1 MLKMIFIRKTKIF
14 FGSIA
19 MKVFNNV
26 GAVPFVVGETR
37 SKEEIEESAVWQKLT
52 ETKIIQFNASINRI
66 KFSPLDPNP
75 LVVLSGLTGPW
86 INGKSYTQDFAFAK
100 AKAQFSAV
108 AFRNDGVLIALGR
121 EDGTVDIYPTK
132 DHQTLLRRFKL
143 HSGIIH
149 DLAFSPFSNTVVA
162 ACGDGTIQIMDVSGA
177 NDVVVIK
184 AHNDAVSSIIPMES
198 GNIWVSGS
206 HDKTVGIW
214 DLNKQEK
221 IGSIETENPVSNL
234 VAKGRRVFAA
244 SSENVVAI
252 DILAKITKVGTFT
265 LHNRPI
271 VGLTIVRSNLVTAS
285 SDRQIKIIDPASFT
299 VLYTIKMHSDIVI
312 FAALPDATKFACAL
326 SGGVLQIRHLPEK
339 SQNKTE
345 RPQVQMPANFR
356 VFRPPQN
363 QRKEKWNQCLIRFEF
378 AEALDY
384 ALKESDP
391 AIGIGM
397 IDELDR
403 LGGLDAA
410 IAGRDAMG
418 VQPLL
423 KFLIANVSNPT
434 WSSVVLKAVI
444 VFERI
449 YRRVIGDVPAVGKM
463 FDELSSKIGEELKEQ
478 RRAAML
484 IGKIDLLLK

>member
-1 MLKMIFIRKTKIF
+1 
-14 FGSIA
+14 

-37 SKEEIEESAVWQKLT
+37 SKEEIEESAIWQKLT
-52 ETKIIQFNASINRI
+52 ETKIIQFNSAINQI
-66 KFSPLDPNP
+66 KFSPNEPNP

-86 INGKSYTQDFAFAK
+86 INGKSYNQEWAFAK
-100 AKAQFSAV
+100 TKAPFSAV
-108 AFRNDGVLIALGR
+108 SFRSDGILIALGR
-121 EDGTVDIYPTK
+121 QDGTVDIYPTK
-132 DHQTLLRRFKL
+132 DHQTLLRRYKL
-143 HSGIIH
+143 HVGVIH
-149 DLAFSPFSNTVVA
+149 DLAFSPFSNSVVA
-162 ACGDGTIQIMDVSGA
+162 ACGDGTIQILDVAGA
-177 NDVVVIK
+177 KDVVVIK
-184 AHNDAVSSIIPMES
+184 AHQDAVSSIIPLDS

-206 HDKTVGIW
+206 HDKTIAVW
-214 DLNKQEK
+214 DLNSGEK
-221 IGSIETENPVSNL
+221 IGSIETENPISNII
-234 VAKGRRVFAA
+234 AKGRRVFAA
-244 SSENVVAI
+244 SAENIVAI
-252 DILAKITKVGTFT
+252 DILAKISKVGTFT

-271 VGLTIVRSNLVTAS
+271 VGLTIARSNLVTAS
-285 SDRQIKIIDPASFT
+285 ADRSIKVVDPASFT
-299 VLYTIKMHSDIVI
+299 TLCTIKMHSDIVS
-312 FAALPDATKFACAL
+312 FDALPDATKFACAL
-326 SGGVLQIRHLPEK
+326 SGGVVQIRHLPAIRPGK
-339 SQNKTE
+339 VE

-356 VFRPPQN
+356 VFKPPVN
-363 QRKEKWNQCLIRFEF
+363 QRKEKWNQCLLRFEF

-410 IAGRDAMG
+410 IAGRDALG

-423 KFLIANVSNPT
+423 KFLINNVSNPT
-434 WSSVVLKAVI
+434 WNSVVLKAVI

-463 FDELSSKIGEELKEQ
+463 FDELSSKIGEELREQ
-478 RRAAML
+478 RRAAKL